1 MQHYE
6 YVEYIDYPCKCNPDG
21 SENNI
26 CNKKTG
32 DCTCQDKF
40 ICGQNCDQCCD
51 GYYAHPNCQCEYFNN
66 SIYFMDIYMSDEN
79 HGTAIFQHVHV
90 NKRVLQVLL
99 VTKMGTVDVNHTL
112 LNQNVQNVNQDI
124 LIIPTVK
131 VIPLKKCF
139 CKIV

>member
-1 MQHYE
+1 
-6 YVEYIDYPCKCNPDG
+6 
-21 SENNI
+21 
-26 CNKKTG
+26 
-32 DCTCQDKF
+32 
-40 ICGQNCDQCCD
+40 
-51 GYYAHPNCQCEYFNN
+51 
-66 SIYFMDIYMSDEN
+66 MDIYMSDEN

>member
-6 YVEYIDYPCKCNPDG
+6 YVEYIDCKCNPDG

-32 DCTCQDKF
+32 DCTCQNKF

-66 SIYFMDIYMSDEN
+66 RIYSIEWWKSWYCYFSACSCDQKGSTSTSCDKN
-79 HGTAIFQHVHV
+79 G
-90 NKRVLQVLL
+90 NC
-99 VTKMGTVDVNHTL
+99 
-112 LNQNVQNVNQDI
+112 
-124 LIIPTVK
+124 
-131 VIPLKKCF
+131 KC
-139 CKIV
+139 KSHIVGPKCSKCEPGYFGYPNCQGNTNSFDKEFL